1 MAAVTICSDFGT
13 QKNKVWHSFHCL
25 PIFPMKWWDRMPWS
39 YIQIQFNVYNFCNQ
53 TLSQNILRGVLHI
66 IKYSSNTILMVLR
79 KSIIWVT
86 IFNLSPWSEV
96 KVSQSCPSLCDSMD
110 YMVHRIL
117 QARILEWVASSFS
130 RVSSYRDWTQASLIA
145 GGFQLS
151 FYVDIIN
158 HRCLCT
164 HLLASSK
171 SLDTKCMDQIG

>member
-13 QKNKVWHSFHCL
+13 QKNKVWHCFHCL
-25 PIFPMKWWDRMPWS
+25 PIFPMKWWDQMPWS

-96 KVSQSCPSLCDSMD
+96 KVSQSCLSLCDSMD
-110 YMVHRIL
+110 YMVHRTL
-117 QARILEWVASSFS
+117 QARILQWAAFSFS
-130 RVSSYRDWTQASLIA
+130 RYLPTGTEPRPPSLQEDSSYPSMLTLLTTDV
-145 GGFQLS
+145 
-151 FYVDIIN
+151 YVHIYWLWVNPWILN
-158 HRCLCT
+158 
-164 HLLASSK
+164 AWIK
-171 SLDTKCMDQIG
+171 